1 MRNRHAPFHCLS
13 VLAFAGLPI
22 SIHFDRPDPPTG
34 DPPSGGGGGGGS
46 GNPDLDRAKAELEQ
60 RDKQIA
66 DLNAKITEL
75 GQNVVSK
82 EDKAELAKLKREKEE
97 AEKKRLAEQ
106 GELQKL
112 LDKANEEL
120 RASRAA
126 AEEADKRAK
135 KQVQDLRLSNL
146 FDREIPKSTEIP
158 ISQVIGALGLRD
170 YFVFNEQTEGFK
182 IVDPVTKTTP
192 RNANGT
198 EMTPEEFI
206 AKKIADTPWIAT
218 VKPKGGSGSG
228 NATGGGTGAG
238 GEFTSEDVR
247 EMSIA
252 DFNKNKDKIFAT
264 ADRNTRPSHR

>member
-22 SIHFDRPDPPTG
+22 SIHFDRPDPPSG
-34 DPPSGGGGGGGS
+34 DPSGGGGGGGGS
-46 GNPDLDRAKAELEQ
+46 GNADLDRAKAELEQ

-66 DLNAKITEL
+66 DLNAKIAEL

-146 FDREIPKSTEIP
+146 FDREIPKNTEIP
-158 ISQVIGALGLRD
+158 TQQVIGALGLRD
-170 YFVFNEQTEGFK
+170 YFVFNEQTESFR
-182 IVDPVTKTTP
+182 IVDPITKTTP

-206 AKKIADTPWIAT
+206 AKKISDTPWIAT

-228 NATGGGTGAG
+228 NVIGGSGAG
-238 GEFTSEDVR
+238 GEYTSEDVA

-252 DFNKNKDKIFAT
+252 DFNKNKDKIFAA
-264 ADRNTRPSHR
+264 ADRNTRPGKR